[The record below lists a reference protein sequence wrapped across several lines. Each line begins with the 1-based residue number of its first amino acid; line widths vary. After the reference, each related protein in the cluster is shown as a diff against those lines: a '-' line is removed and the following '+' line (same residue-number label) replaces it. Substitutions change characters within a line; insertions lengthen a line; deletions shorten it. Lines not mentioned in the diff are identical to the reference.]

1 MIGPPI
7 FLRQSGSHRCGLSI
21 LAAKAGKAGCFKIS
35 KAWAKALTDG
45 MILTQQLHHS
55 SEEAKTPAPGKNM
68 TVILSG
74 MKCGGFLVT
83 LWNIGPAHQGH
94 LACPSLT
101 PKNGQQFN
109 TDSTSTSVPKLL
121 KARAQ

>member
-45 MILTQQLHHS
+45 MILTQLHHS
-55 SEEAKTPAPGKNM
+55 SEAKTPAPGKNM
-68 TVILSG
+68 TVVLASLSG
-74 MKCGGFLVT
+74 MKCGEMWWISGDFLEYWT
-83 LWNIGPAHQGH
+83 
-94 LACPSLT
+94 CPSRPGMST
-101 PKNGQQFN
+101 FN
-109 TDSTSTSVPKLL
+109 TEWSTV
-121 KARAQ
+121 QH